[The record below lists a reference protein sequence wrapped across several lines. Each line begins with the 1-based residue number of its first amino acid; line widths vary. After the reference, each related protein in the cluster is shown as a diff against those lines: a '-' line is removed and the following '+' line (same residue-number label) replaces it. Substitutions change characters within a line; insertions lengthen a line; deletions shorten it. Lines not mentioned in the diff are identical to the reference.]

1 MVKVC
6 VIILTVYIDNFLK
19 GHCLMLFLY
28 IYIHTFLKRVPMF
41 SQILVQFNCICLAF
55 TLWGSFFPPSY
66 YTQQKGSPKYG
77 LFLRS
82 RVMELEVFFTGV
94 NSGEIKSISV
104 HRLQKRISYVM
115 LFSFHSSLHSCLYYL
130 EYIPHQDLS

>member
-6 VIILTVYIDNFLK
+6 VIILTVFIDNLLK

-28 IYIHTFLKRVPMF
+28 IDIHTFLKRVPMF
-41 SQILVQFNCICLAF
+41 SQILVEFNCICLAF

-66 YTQQKGSPKYG
+66 HMQQKGSPKYG

-82 RVMELEVFFTGV
+82 RVVELVAFFTGV
-94 NSGEIKSISV
+94 NSGEKK
-104 HRLQKRISYVM
+104 HLCLQITEENI
-115 LFSFHSSLHSCLYYL
+115 LCNAFL
-130 EYIPHQDLS
+130 LSQLTALLPLVS

>member
-6 VIILTVYIDNFLK
+6 VIILTVFIYNLLK

-28 IYIHTFLKRVPMF
+28 IDIHTFLKRVPVF
-41 SQILVQFNCICLAF
+41 SQILVEFNCICLAF

-66 YTQQKGSPKYG
+66 HTQQKGSPKYG

-82 RVMELEVFFTGV
+82 RVVELVAFFTGV
-94 NSGEIKSISV
+94 NSGIKKKVSV
-104 HRLQKRISYVM
+104 YRLQKRISYVM
-115 LFSFHSSLHSCLYYL
+115 LFSFHSSLHSCL
-130 EYIPHQDLS
+130 